1 MYFKVSKLLTGLTL
15 LLLYYIPH
23 SVNAAQE
30 TTPSSGLS
38 SDIVPTLSSV
48 LTAQPTSCIT
58 LHQGREC
65 YTNITLHWQSIDVDD
80 YCLFQEKKQL
90 RCWKNSRNNMASIT
104 FESSE
109 NITFYLVKRDSD
121 TVLAET
127 TITVGWV
134 HKATPRKRRWRLF

>member
-1 MYFKVSKLLTGLTL
+1 MSFNVSKALTAL
-15 LLLYYIPH
+15 LLFMLFYMPH

-30 TTPSSGLS
+30 KMLG
-38 SDIVPTLSSV
+38 SDISSAM
-48 LTAQPTSCIT
+48 TAQPTSCIT

-65 YTNITLHWQSIDVDD
+65 FTNITIQWQSIDMGD
-80 YCLFQEKKQL
+80 YCIYQEKKRL
-90 RCWKNSRNNMASIT
+90 RCWKNSNHNNTTFT

-109 NITFYLVKRDSD
+109 NITFYLVKRNSD

>member
-1 MYFKVSKLLTGLTL
+1 MYFKVSKVLTGLTL
-15 LLLYYIPH
+15 LLLYFIPY
-23 SVNAAQE
+23 SVNAVQE
-30 TTPSSGLS
+30 KSPSSGLNS
-38 SDIVPTLSSV
+38 VLKLTLSPV

-65 YTNITLHWQSIDVDD
+65 FTNITIHWQSIDVDD
-80 YCLFQEKKQL
+80 YCLFQEKKKL
-90 RCWKNSRNNMASIT
+90 RCWNNSRSNIASIT

-109 NITFYLVKRDSD
+109 NITFYLMKRDSD

>member
-1 MYFKVSKLLTGLTL
+1 MYSKVSKVLTGLTL
-15 LLLYYIPH
+15 LLLYYLPH
-23 SVNAAQE
+23 SVNATQE
-30 TTPSSGLS
+30 TA
-38 SDIVPTLSSV
+38 LSSV

-65 YTNITLHWQSIDVDD
+65 FTNITIHWQGIDIDD
-80 YCLFQEKKQL
+80 YCLYQEKKML
-90 RCWKNSRNNMASIT
+90 RCWQKSNHNKTSFT

-109 NITFYLVKRDSD
+109 NITFYLVKRNTDV
-121 TVLAET
+121 VLAET